1 MVSVCH
7 LPLLSERH
15 RRVSWIARRFL
26 ARRASR
32 TGGEID
38 IEDLASAEI
47 SAYLLEVTARLVV
60 ESAKRE
66 AADLRALLRFFTCT
80 ASSSPTWTAPC
91 RRSQR
96 GGARGCPDHERG
108 GHGRAAGEL

>member
-47 SAYLLEVTARLVV
+47 SAYLLEVTPRLVV
-60 ESAKRE
+60 ELAKRK
-66 AADLRALLRFFTCT
+66 AATFGHCCDFHWT
-80 ASSSPTWTAPC
+80 ASSSLTWTAPC

>member
-47 SAYLLEVTARLVV
+47 SAYLLEVTPRLVSSQPSGRRLTCGRCCDFCLDGIL
-60 ESAKRE
+60 ES
-66 AADLRALLRFFTCT
+66 DLDGAMPPV
-80 ASSSPTWTAPC
+80 ATW
-91 RRSQR
+91 R
-96 GGARGCPDHERG
+96 GTRLPRP
-108 GHGRAAGEL
+108 